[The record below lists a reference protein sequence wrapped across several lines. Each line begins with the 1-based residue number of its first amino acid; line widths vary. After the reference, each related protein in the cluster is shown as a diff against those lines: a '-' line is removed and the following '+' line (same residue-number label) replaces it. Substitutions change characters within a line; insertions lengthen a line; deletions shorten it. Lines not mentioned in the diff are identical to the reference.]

1 MSISMEGLF
10 QRMLVPSSLPQRG
23 PHRRPKAFVSTEA
36 AVGSGDPFPHGTFPM
51 ASTLLG
57 GVNGSFESE

>member
-10 QRMLVPSSLPQRG
+10 QRRLVLSSLPQRE
-23 PHRRPKAFVSTEA
+23 PHKRPKAFLSTEA
-36 AVGSGDPFPHGTFPM
+36 VVGSGELSPHGTFSK

-57 GVNGSFESE
+57 GVNGSLESE